1 MRTIANYLGIATT
14 WFFIALVGFVAVID
28 GVREGMTIDAVIC
41 AALAVVIGTLIY
53 LVWGVEDGGR
63 KP

>member
-1 MRTIANYLGIATT
+1 MRTIANYLGITAT
-14 WFFIALVGFVAVID
+14 WFCIALVGFAAIF
-28 GVREGMTIDAVIC
+28 DAFRTGLTFDAFAS
-41 AALAVVIGTLIY
+41 AAISAVIGTLIY